1 MPERKNS
8 RDEFS
13 NRLAELDLV
22 SSREPSFSDYVNFQS
37 EPLREACA
45 VQGIEMIQY
54 QGMDRLSQKLPA
66 HLPQIPVEQSAPKS
80 DGCFEHSL
88 AHKPSP
94 RSFKMQE
101 GTRWWVDL
109 FGCCPPVGRIFSGI
123 FSYNDNTANEVV
135 ATDGRIFSG
144 IFSYNDNTA
153 NEVVATGGA
162 RVLGFDMLDP
172 HGVTSTLVP
181 LLNAEGRNV

>member
-8 RDEFS
+8 RDEFL

-22 SSREPSFSDYVNFQS
+22 GPREPRFSDYVNFQS
-37 EPLREACA
+37 DPLQDTCA
-45 VQGIEMIQY
+45 HVQDIEMVQY
-54 QGMDRLSQKLPA
+54 QGMDKLSQNLHA
-66 HLPQIPVEQSAPKS
+66 HLPQILVEQSAPKS

-88 AHKPSP
+88 AHKPLPGSL
-94 RSFKMQE
+94 KMQE
-101 GTRWWVDL
+101 GARWWVDL
-109 FGCCPPVGRIFSGI
+109 FGCCPPVGRMFSGI

-135 ATDGRIFSG
+135 ATGGARVLEFDMLDPHGG
-144 IFSYNDNTA
+144 
-153 NEVVATGGA
+153 ATGGA

>member
-22 SSREPSFSDYVNFQS
+22 DSREPRFSDYVNFQS
-37 EPLREACA
+37 EPLQDACVH
-45 VQGIEMIQY
+45 VQDIEMVQY
-54 QGMDRLSQKLPA
+54 QGMERLRPNPPA
-66 HLPQIPVEQSAPKS
+66 HLPQILMEQSAPKS
-80 DGCFEHSL
+80 YGCFERSL

-94 RSFKMQE
+94 KSLKMQE
-101 GTRWWVDL
+101 GAQWWVDL
-109 FGCCPPVGRIFSGI
+109 FGCCPPVGRM
-123 FSYNDNTANEVV
+123 
-135 ATDGRIFSG
+135 FSG

>member
-1 MPERKNS
+1 
-8 RDEFS
+8 
-13 NRLAELDLV
+13 
-22 SSREPSFSDYVNFQS
+22 
-37 EPLREACA
+37 
-45 VQGIEMIQY
+45 
-54 QGMDRLSQKLPA
+54 
-66 HLPQIPVEQSAPKS
+66 
-80 DGCFEHSL
+80 
-88 AHKPSP
+88 
-94 RSFKMQE
+94 MQE
-101 GTRWWVDL
+101 GARWWVDL